1 MTDDGPEAGS
11 QIYTTIWRFH
21 GPDPDPDPFRIR
33 FGVATR
39 EVRIRFG
46 SVLAWSRIRFGSV
59 SDPFW
64 HGHSRGPDPFR
75 IRFGSGPPDPF
86 RIRIRIRFQLKNRP
100 TTAKVQQEYDKKCE
114 NNSRTENVC
123 DVGVNKVLYVL
134 FGLQTV
140 FCPAFKMV

>member
-1 MTDDGPEAGS
+1 M
-11 QIYTTIWRFH
+11 
-21 GPDPDPDPFRIR
+21 
-33 FGVATR
+33 ATR

-75 IRFGSGPPDPF
+75 IRLGSGPPDPF

-123 DVGVNKVLYVL
+123 DVGLNKVLYVL
-134 FGLQTV
+134 FGLHTV
-140 FCPAFKMV
+140 FCPAFKMVTSTLFFVVTCKLLANAAQYRFSF

>member
-1 MTDDGPEAGS
+1 MAA
-11 QIYTTIWRFH
+11 
-21 GPDPDPDPFRIR
+21 DPDPDPFSDPFGVATREVRIHFRIR

-46 SVLAWSRIRFGSV
+46 SVLAWPRIRFGSV

-86 RIRIRIRFQLKNRP
+86 RIRIRFQLKNSP
-100 TTAKVQQEYDKKCE
+100 TTAKVQQEYGKKCK
-114 NNSRTENVC
+114 NKSRTENVC